1 MDVESWAR
9 WWDYTAA
16 YEAMIEA
23 TDTLQ
28 SPWYRVQT
36 NDKRAARLNCI
47 SHFLSQVPYEKVP
60 FELGPVPERR
70 PRGPNTPDELS
81 FKHSVPELF

>member
-1 MDVESWAR
+1 
-9 WWDYTAA
+9 
-16 YEAMIEA
+16 MIEA
-23 TDTLQ
+23 TDTPQ

-47 SHFLSQVPYEKVP
+47 SHFLSQIPYEKIP

-70 PRGPNTPDELS
+70 PRGPHVPDEVK
-81 FKHSVPELF
+81 FKHTVPELF